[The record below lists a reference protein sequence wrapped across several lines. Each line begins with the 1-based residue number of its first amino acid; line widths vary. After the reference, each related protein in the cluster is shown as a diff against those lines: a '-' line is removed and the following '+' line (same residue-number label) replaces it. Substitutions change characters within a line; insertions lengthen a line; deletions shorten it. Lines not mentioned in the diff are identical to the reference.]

1 MSAASFALS
10 IPAKQPKLLQKK
22 KTRNL
27 ISSRDVSAFLF

>member
-22 KTRNL
+22 TRNL